1 MTCLGR
7 VSFKSYLPSKKIFLF
22 RNTGWHFFR
31 AQQWLLCSQV
41 FLKQN
46 LCPFQKLR
54 LWFILI
60 TFLKFRKFQPRHF
73 FKISS
78 YKKGV
83 SFFTVMKTTP
93 LQLTVTNSMIWG
105 TLPLKD
111 PGIGIGTVSPSWLA
125 AWLSLR
131 WACRTRW
138 LEKAQ
143 WIVPS

>member
-1 MTCLGR
+1 MIYLEDDLLGSSPIGR
-7 VSFKSYLPSKKIFLF
+7 VSLKVTCPATKSSCSGIPDDTFFEPSSDYCVH
-22 RNTGWHFFR
+22 RFF
-31 AQQWLLCSQV
+31 
-41 FLKQN
+41 KQN

-73 FKISS
+73 YKISS

-111 PGIGIGTVSPSWLA
+111 PGIGIGTVSPS
-125 AWLSLR
+125 
-131 WACRTRW
+131 
-138 LEKAQ
+138 
-143 WIVPS
+143 